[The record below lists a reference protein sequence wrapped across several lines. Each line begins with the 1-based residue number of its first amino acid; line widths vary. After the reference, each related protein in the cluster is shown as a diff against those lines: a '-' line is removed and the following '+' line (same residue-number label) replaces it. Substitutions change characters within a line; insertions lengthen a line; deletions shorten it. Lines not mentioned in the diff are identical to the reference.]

1 MFALFLNVCML
12 MTVYILVDAVAYGG
26 AYFGQGA
33 TLFIHIDKLRCSG
46 LEPQLVDC
54 PHDNHTL
61 HCTHANDASV
71 VCQQRKLVFYSGT
84 SLLRTSEIRTPL

>member
-1 MFALFLNVCML
+1 ML
-12 MTVYILVDAVAYGG
+12 QILDAVAYGG

-46 LEPQLVDC
+46 LEPRLIDC

-71 VCQQRKLVFYSGT
+71 VCQQRKFRSDSYVTVKGIPL
-84 SLLRTSEIRTPL
+84 SLFCL

>member
-1 MFALFLNVCML
+1 MPVCML
-12 MTVYILVDAVAYGG
+12 MIVNILLDAVAYGG

-46 LEPQLVDC
+46 LEPRLIDC

-71 VCQQRKLVFYSGT
+71 VCQQRK
-84 SLLRTSEIRTPL
+84 

>member
-1 MFALFLNVCML
+1 MSTSFFFNYKLSLWCKKSFLLQCSQLHVN
-12 MTVYILVDAVAYGG
+12 ILVDAVAYGG

-46 LEPQLVDC
+46 LEPRLIDC

-71 VCQQRKLVFYSGT
+71 VCQQRKY
-84 SLLRTSEIRTPL
+84 

>member
-1 MFALFLNVCML
+1 
-12 MTVYILVDAVAYGG
+12 MTAYTLHVDAVAYGG
-26 AYFGQGA
+26 AYFGQGS

-46 LEPQLVDC
+46 LEPRLIDC

-71 VCQQRKLVFYSGT
+71 ICQQRKHSVSVII
-84 SLLRTSEIRTPL
+84 SKIPPPPH

>member
-1 MFALFLNVCML
+1 ML
-12 MTVYILVDAVAYGG
+12 MTVYIPCVDAVAYGG

-46 LEPQLVDC
+46 LEPRLIDC

-71 VCQQRKLVFYSGT
+71 ICQQRKLASILWCYSGT
-84 SLLRTSEIRTPL
+84 SLLRTFEIRTPL